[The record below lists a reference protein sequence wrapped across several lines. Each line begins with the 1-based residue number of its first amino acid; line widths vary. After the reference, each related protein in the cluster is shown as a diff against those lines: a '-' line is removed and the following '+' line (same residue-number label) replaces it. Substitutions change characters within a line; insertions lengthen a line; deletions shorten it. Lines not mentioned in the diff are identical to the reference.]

1 MSSHY
6 REWEGWEGERTG
18 NRGRGTVEDGGSKEE
33 WLCSIYRIF
42 ITALYVDCLVL
53 GRKCKQLTWSQRD
66 DAEAL
71 PLVHHGTAYKLL
83 LFPPPSVGLQ
93 AWVLG

>member
-1 MSSHY
+1 MALLY
-6 REWEGWEGERTG
+6 LQ
-18 NRGRGTVEDGGSKEE
+18 D
-33 WLCSIYRIF
+33 IYNCTICR
-42 ITALYVDCLVL
+42 VCLVL
-53 GRKCKQLTWSQRD
+53 GRKRKQLTWSQRD
-66 DAEAL
+66 DGEAL